1 MFELQL
7 GTTTAIG
14 VGSSSSSS
22 TCGGRLTSC
31 AADGVTTVPEI
42 LFDDPSCRPVVAI
55 LCKPGVLLADL
66 RMGRVSELDGPCK
79 PMNLQRQEPLQ
90 WVPLGR
96 LTKETS
102 S

>member
-22 TCGGRLTSC
+22 STCGGCLTSC
-31 AADGVTTVPEI
+31 VADGVTTVPEI
-42 LFDDPSCRPVVAI
+42 LFDDPSCRPVVAV

-66 RMGRVSELDGPCK
+66 QMAGSVSWMGHV
-79 PMNLQRQEPLQ
+79 NQ
-90 WVPLGR
+90 
-96 LTKETS
+96 
-102 S
+102 